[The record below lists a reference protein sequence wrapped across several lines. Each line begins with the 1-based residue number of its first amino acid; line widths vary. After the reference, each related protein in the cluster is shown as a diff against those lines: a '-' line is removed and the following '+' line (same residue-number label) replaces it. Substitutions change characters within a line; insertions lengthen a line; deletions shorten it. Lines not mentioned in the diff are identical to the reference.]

1 MTDEAGWK
9 PQAGTQSRFLSS
21 QVFDLG
27 FGGAWGG
34 TKTESL
40 IVAGTRFSNHPK
52 MRSLILRRTFPELR
66 EIMDRTHA
74 LFPQMRAAWIASEKR
89 WEFPAG
95 GTYEF
100 GYCSTYEEAQQYL
113 TAQYTYIAYDQVEQL
128 REERIWSLLV
138 GRIRSLY
145 SSTSCTHPG
154 AKMGVNDCGRCIAL
168 MARCSFNPGGVGHGW
183 VKRRYVSLP
192 WDGTPVEDEHGNQR
206 AFLFS
211 QLADNPLLLEKDPD
225 YARRLKSM
233 PDILRR
239 QAEGDWSAGEGVAF
253 SELTEESHMLP
264 EVDGIDK
271 NWFLFGSFDWGFG
284 HKWAFH
290 LYAVRVD
297 GVVLVV
303 DSVMGRG
310 HIPEAI
316 VERVSDLLKHYGL
329 RFTDLAYTV
338 SGSDVKIQDK
348 ARGNWGPSVV
358 EQFAAHNWYLINA
371 DQSRISGYQNTLAY
385 LHDKKVLF
393 CRTPGNVKGVAQMVD
408 LATDPDSPNDV
419 LKNDYNPETD
429 TGGDDWYDSLRY
441 GLMSRPLT
449 PKEPK
454 KFQDRIDRAL
464 AKNREEEKQPSPFT
478 KRHPGITTKD
488 RIEKVV

>member
-1 MTDEAGWK
+1 MFRVGEAEVYDLTVDEVNHYITDC
-9 PQAGTQSRFLSS
+9 Q
-21 QVFDLG
+21 
-27 FGGAWGG
+27 
-34 TKTESL
+34 
-40 IVAGTRFSNHPK
+40 
-52 MRSLILRRTFPELR
+52 
-66 EIMDRTHA
+66 
-74 LFPQMRAAWIASEKR
+74 LFNKN
-89 WEFPAG
+89 
-95 GTYEF
+95 
-100 GYCSTYEEAQQYL
+100 
-113 TAQYTYIAYDQVEQL
+113 TYIAYDQVEQL

-154 AKMGVNDCGRCIAL
+154 ATSVNDCGRCIAL

-192 WDGTPVEDEHGNQR
+192 WDGTPVTDEHGNQR

-253 SELTEESHMLP
+253 SELTESSHNVP
-264 EVDGIDK
+264 IVDKIDR

-290 LYAVRVD
+290 LYAVRPD
-297 GVVLVV
+297 GVILVV

-316 VERVSDLLKHYGL
+316 VDRVADLLEHYEL

-358 EQFAAHNWYLINA
+358 EQFAAHNWFLINA

-385 LHDKKVLF
+385 IHDRKVLF
-393 CRTPGNVKGVAQMVD
+393 CRTPGNAKGVAQMVD

-449 PKEPK
+449 PKTSK
-454 KFQDRIDRAL
+454 AVSDRINQERIFAKAQEQEKGPSPL
-464 AKNREEEKQPSPFT
+464 AKVA
-478 KRHPGITTKD
+478 PGFSTKD